1 MRSVASV
8 LLSDSRRTQAP
19 AVAAVQLRCRSRRF
33 CMILGFIGAD
43 HEVTGS
49 CHYLNVN
56 GKHILVDYGMEQG
69 RNYFENAPLPVSP
82 AEIDFVLITHA
93 HIDHTGNLPLLF
105 KNGFRGRI
113 LATPATEA
121 LCQIML
127 RDTAHIQMTEAEW
140 KNRKAQ
146 RAGLP
151 LVEPLYTMD
160 DAVGCLKLFET
171 VDYLEKRSLAEGI
184 TVRFIDV
191 GHLLGSASI
200 EFWLE
205 ENGVRKK
212 IVFSG
217 DIGNTDKPL
226 IRDPSYVDD
235 GDYAVMESTYGDRF
249 HLKEQVD
256 HAEELASIMQETFDR
271 GGNVV
276 MPAFAVGR
284 TQELLYFLRKIR
296 EEEMIKGHPD
306 YEVWVDSPLALEAT
320 EVFKNNLLDC
330 FDTETQELVRAGINP
345 IAFRGLRTAV
355 TAEESKAI
363 NFLQN
368 PKVIISAAG
377 MCDAGRIR
385 HHLKHNLWRQ
395 DSTIVF
401 AGYQAEGSLGR
412 FLQDGAEKVK
422 LFGEEI
428 EVHAKLA
435 MMKDM
440 SSHAD
445 QEGLVRW
452 ITSFKKQ
459 MPSQVFVVHGD
470 NEVTDSFCA
479 LLKEQHG
486 IHAEAPYSGSLYDL
500 AAGQWIR
507 KTEGVPIVKESAAR
521 RVANAVFERL
531 LNSVT
536 RLRRVAEANQGG
548 TNKDLAR
555 FADQIDALSDKWSR

>member
-1 MRSVASV
+1 
-8 LLSDSRRTQAP
+8 
-19 AVAAVQLRCRSRRF
+19 
-33 CMILGFIGAD
+33 MILEFIGAD

-69 RNYFENAPLPVSP
+69 KNYFENAELPVPPSK
-82 AEIDFVLITHA
+82 IDFVLITHA
-93 HIDHTGNLPLLF
+93 HIDHTGNLPLLY
-105 KNGFRGRI
+105 KRGFRGRI
-113 LATPATEA
+113 ITTHATEE
-121 LCQIML
+121 LCEIML
-127 RDTAHIQMTEAEW
+127 RDTAHIQEQEAEW
-140 KNRKAQ
+140 KNRKAE
-146 RAGLP
+146 RAGRP
-151 LVEPLYTMD
+151 MVEPAYTLK
-160 DAVGCLKLFET
+160 DAEDCLKLFES
-171 VDYLEKRSLAEGI
+171 VDYLEKKRLADGI

-217 DIGNTDKPL
+217 DIGNTGKPL

-249 HLKEQVD
+249 HLKDKVD
-256 HAEELASIMQETFDR
+256 HAAELAAIMQETFDR

-296 EEEMIKGHPD
+296 EEGMVKNHPD

-320 EVFKNNLLDC
+320 EVFKNNLMDC
-330 FDTETQELVRAGINP
+330 FDTETQKLVRQGINP
-345 IAFRGLRTAV
+345 IAFSGLRTAV
-355 TAEESKAI
+355 TADESKAI
-363 NFLQN
+363 NFLEN

-385 HHLKHNLWRQ
+385 HHLKHNLWRA

-412 FLQDGAEKVK
+412 LLQDGAERVK

-428 EVHAKLA
+428 EVNARIA
-435 MMKDM
+435 MMQDM

-445 QEGLVRW
+445 QNGLVRW

-459 MPSQVFVVHGD
+459 EPGQIFVVHGED
-470 NEVTDSFCA
+470 EVTVKFCA
-479 LLKEQHG
+479 LLKEKYNLN
-486 IHAEAPYSGSLYDL
+486 AEAPFSGSIYDL
-500 AAGQWIR
+500 AAGKWIK
-507 KTEGVPIVKESAAR
+507 KTEGIPFVKPGAAETAGAAASSAVYKR
-521 RVANAVFERL
+521 LLGTEERL
-531 LNSVT
+531 RAIISQSKGLS
-536 RLRRVAEANQGG
+536 
-548 TNKDLAR
+548 NKDLSR
-555 FADQIDALSDKWSR
+555 LADQLQSICDKWGN

>member
-1 MRSVASV
+1 
-8 LLSDSRRTQAP
+8 
-19 AVAAVQLRCRSRRF
+19 
-33 CMILGFIGAD
+33 MILEFIGAD

-69 RNYFENAPLPVSP
+69 KNYFENSELPVPPSK
-82 AEIDFVLITHA
+82 IDFVLITHA
-93 HIDHTGNLPLLF
+93 HIDHTGNLPLLY
-105 KNGFRGRI
+105 KRGFRGRI
-113 LATPATEA
+113 ITTHATEE
-121 LCQIML
+121 LCEIML
-127 RDTAHIQMTEAEW
+127 RDTAHIQEQEAEW
-140 KNRKAQ
+140 KNRKAE
-146 RAGLP
+146 RAGRP
-151 LVEPLYTMD
+151 MVEPAYTLR
-160 DAVGCLKLFET
+160 DAEDCLKLFES
-171 VDYLEKRSLAEGI
+171 VDYLEKKRLADGI

-217 DIGNTDKPL
+217 DIGNTGKPL

-249 HLKEQVD
+249 HLKDKVD
-256 HAEELASIMQETFDR
+256 HAAELAAIMQETFDR

-296 EEEMIKGHPD
+296 EEGMVKNHPD

-320 EVFKNNLLDC
+320 EVFKNNLMDC
-330 FDTETQELVRAGINP
+330 FDTETQKLVRQGINP
-345 IAFRGLRTAV
+345 IAFSGLRTAV
-355 TAEESKAI
+355 TADESKAI
-363 NFLQN
+363 NFLEN

-385 HHLKHNLWRQ
+385 HHLKHNLWRA

-412 FLQDGAEKVK
+412 LLQDGAERVK

-428 EVHAKLA
+428 EVNARIA
-435 MMKDM
+435 MMQDM

-445 QEGLVRW
+445 QNGLVRW

-459 MPSQVFVVHGD
+459 EPGQIFVVHGED
-470 NEVTDSFCA
+470 EVTVKFCA
-479 LLKEQHG
+479 LLKEKYNLN
-486 IHAEAPYSGSLYDL
+486 AEAPFSGSIYDL
-500 AAGQWIR
+500 AAGKWIK
-507 KTEGVPIVKESAAR
+507 KTEGIPFVKPGAAETAGAAASSAVYKR
-521 RVANAVFERL
+521 LIGTEERL
-531 LNSVT
+531 RAIISQSKGLS
-536 RLRRVAEANQGG
+536 
-548 TNKDLAR
+548 NKDLSR
-555 FADQIDALSDKWSR
+555 LADQLQSICDKWGN

>member
-1 MRSVASV
+1 
-8 LLSDSRRTQAP
+8 
-19 AVAAVQLRCRSRRF
+19 
-33 CMILGFIGAD
+33 MILEFIGAD

-69 RNYFENAPLPVSP
+69 KNYFENAELPVPPSK
-82 AEIDFVLITHA
+82 IDFVLITHA
-93 HIDHTGNLPLLF
+93 HIDHTGNLPLLY
-105 KNGFRGRI
+105 KRGFRGRI
-113 LATPATEA
+113 ITTHATEE
-121 LCQIML
+121 LCEIML
-127 RDTAHIQMTEAEW
+127 RDTAHIQEQEAEW
-140 KNRKAQ
+140 KNRKAE
-146 RAGLP
+146 RAGRP
-151 LVEPLYTMD
+151 MVEPAYTLR
-160 DAVGCLKLFET
+160 DAEDCLKLFES
-171 VDYLEKRSLAEGI
+171 VDYLEKKRLADGI

-217 DIGNTDKPL
+217 DIGNTGKPL

-249 HLKEQVD
+249 HLKDKVD
-256 HAEELASIMQETFDR
+256 HAAELAAIMQETFDR

-296 EEEMIKGHPD
+296 EEGMVKNHPD

-320 EVFKNNLLDC
+320 EVFKNNLMDC
-330 FDTETQELVRAGINP
+330 FDTETQKLVRQGINP
-345 IAFRGLRTAV
+345 IAFSGLRTAV
-355 TAEESKAI
+355 TADESKAI
-363 NFLQN
+363 NFLEN

-385 HHLKHNLWRQ
+385 HHLKHNLWRA

-412 FLQDGAEKVK
+412 LLQDGAERVK

-428 EVHAKLA
+428 EVNARIA
-435 MMKDM
+435 MMQDM

-445 QEGLVRW
+445 QNGLVRW

-459 MPSQVFVVHGD
+459 EPGQIFVVHGED
-470 NEVTDSFCA
+470 EVTVKFCA
-479 LLKEQHG
+479 LLKEKYNLN
-486 IHAEAPYSGSLYDL
+486 AEAPFSGSIYDL
-500 AAGQWIR
+500 AAGKWIK
-507 KTEGVPIVKESAAR
+507 KTEGIPFVKPGAAETAGAAASSAVYKR
-521 RVANAVFERL
+521 LLGTEERL
-531 LNSVT
+531 RAIISQSKGLS
-536 RLRRVAEANQGG
+536 
-548 TNKDLAR
+548 NKDLSR
-555 FADQIDALSDKWSR
+555 LADQLQSICDKWGN

>member
-1 MRSVASV
+1 
-8 LLSDSRRTQAP
+8 
-19 AVAAVQLRCRSRRF
+19 
-33 CMILGFIGAD
+33 MILEFIGAD

-69 RNYFENAPLPVSP
+69 KNYFENSELPVPPSK
-82 AEIDFVLITHA
+82 IDFVLITHA
-93 HIDHTGNLPLLF
+93 HIDHTGNLPLLY
-105 KNGFRGRI
+105 KRGFRGRI
-113 LATPATEA
+113 ITTHATEE
-121 LCQIML
+121 LCEIML
-127 RDTAHIQMTEAEW
+127 RDTAHIQEQEAEW
-140 KNRKAQ
+140 KNRKAE
-146 RAGLP
+146 RAGRP
-151 LVEPLYTMD
+151 MVEPAYTLR
-160 DAVGCLKLFET
+160 DAEDCLKLFES
-171 VDYLEKRSLAEGI
+171 VDYLEKKRLADGI

-217 DIGNTDKPL
+217 DIGNTGKPL

-249 HLKEQVD
+249 HLKDKVD
-256 HAEELASIMQETFDR
+256 HAAELAAIMQETFDR

-296 EEEMIKGHPD
+296 EEGMVKNHPD

-320 EVFKNNLLDC
+320 EVFKNNLMDC
-330 FDTETQELVRAGINP
+330 FDTETQKLVRQGINP
-345 IAFRGLRTAV
+345 IAFSGLRTAV
-355 TAEESKAI
+355 TADESKAI
-363 NFLQN
+363 NFLEN

-385 HHLKHNLWRQ
+385 HHLKHNLWRA

-412 FLQDGAEKVK
+412 LLQDGAERVK

-428 EVHAKLA
+428 EVNARIA
-435 MMKDM
+435 MMQDM

-445 QEGLVRW
+445 QNGLVRW

-459 MPSQVFVVHGD
+459 EPGQIFVVHGED
-470 NEVTDSFCA
+470 EVTVKFCA
-479 LLKEQHG
+479 LLKEKYNLN
-486 IHAEAPYSGSLYDL
+486 AEAPFSGSIYDL
-500 AAGQWIR
+500 AAGKWIK
-507 KTEGVPIVKESAAR
+507 KTEGIPFVKPGAAETAGAAASSAVYKR
-521 RVANAVFERL
+521 LLGTEERL
-531 LNSVT
+531 RAIISQSKGLS
-536 RLRRVAEANQGG
+536 
-548 TNKDLAR
+548 NKDLSR
-555 FADQIDALSDKWSR
+555 LADQLQSICDKWGN

>member
-1 MRSVASV
+1 
-8 LLSDSRRTQAP
+8 
-19 AVAAVQLRCRSRRF
+19 
-33 CMILGFIGAD
+33 MILEFIGAD

-69 RNYFENAPLPVSP
+69 KNYFENAELPVPPSK
-82 AEIDFVLITHA
+82 IDFVLITHA
-93 HIDHTGNLPLLF
+93 HIDHTGNLPLLY
-105 KNGFRGRI
+105 KRGFRGRI
-113 LATPATEA
+113 ITTHATEE
-121 LCQIML
+121 LCEIML
-127 RDTAHIQMTEAEW
+127 RDTAHIQEQEAEW
-140 KNRKAQ
+140 KNRKAE
-146 RAGLP
+146 RAGRP
-151 LVEPLYTMD
+151 MVEPAYTLQ
-160 DAVGCLKLFET
+160 DAEECLKLFES
-171 VDYLEKRSLAEGI
+171 VDYLEKKRLADGI

-217 DIGNTDKPL
+217 DIGNTGKPL

-249 HLKEQVD
+249 HLKDKVD
-256 HAEELASIMQETFDR
+256 HAAELAAIMQETFDR

-296 EEEMIKGHPD
+296 EEGMVKNHPD
-306 YEVWVDSPLALEAT
+306 YEVWVDSPLAREAT
-320 EVFKNNLLDC
+320 EVFKNNLMDC
-330 FDTETQELVRAGINP
+330 FDTETQKLVRQGINP
-345 IAFRGLRTAV
+345 IAFSGLRTAV
-355 TAEESKAI
+355 TADESKAI
-363 NFLQN
+363 NFLEN

-385 HHLKHNLWRQ
+385 HHLKHNLWRA

-412 FLQDGAEKVK
+412 LLQDGAERVK

-428 EVHAKLA
+428 EVNARIA
-435 MMKDM
+435 MMQDM

-445 QEGLVRW
+445 QNGLVRW

-459 MPSQVFVVHGD
+459 EPGQIFVVHGED
-470 NEVTDSFCA
+470 EVTVKFCA
-479 LLKEQHG
+479 LLKEKYNLN
-486 IHAEAPYSGSLYDL
+486 AEAPFSGSIYDL
-500 AAGQWIR
+500 AAGKWIK
-507 KTEGVPIVKESAAR
+507 KTEGIPFVKPGAAETAGAAASSAVYKR
-521 RVANAVFERL
+521 LLGTEERL
-531 LNSVT
+531 RAIISQSKGLS
-536 RLRRVAEANQGG
+536 
-548 TNKDLAR
+548 NKDLSR
-555 FADQIDALSDKWSR
+555 LADQLQSICDKWGN

>member
-1 MRSVASV
+1 
-8 LLSDSRRTQAP
+8 
-19 AVAAVQLRCRSRRF
+19 
-33 CMILGFIGAD
+33 MILEFIGAD

-69 RNYFENAPLPVSP
+69 KNYFENSELPVPPSK
-82 AEIDFVLITHA
+82 IDFVLITHA
-93 HIDHTGNLPLLF
+93 HIDHTGNLPLLY
-105 KNGFRGRI
+105 KRGFRGRI
-113 LATPATEA
+113 ITTHATEE
-121 LCQIML
+121 LCEIML
-127 RDTAHIQMTEAEW
+127 RDTAHIQEQEAEW
-140 KNRKAQ
+140 KNRKAE
-146 RAGLP
+146 RAGRP
-151 LVEPLYTMD
+151 MVEPAYTLR
-160 DAVGCLKLFET
+160 DAEDCLKLFES
-171 VDYLEKRSLAEGI
+171 VDYLEKKRLADGI

-217 DIGNTDKPL
+217 DIGNTGKPL

-249 HLKEQVD
+249 HLKDKVD
-256 HAEELASIMQETFDR
+256 HAAELAAIMQETFDR

-296 EEEMIKGHPD
+296 EEGMVKNHPD

-320 EVFKNNLLDC
+320 EGFKNNLMDC
-330 FDTETQELVRAGINP
+330 FDTETQKLVRQGINP
-345 IAFRGLRTAV
+345 IAFSGLRTAV
-355 TAEESKAI
+355 TADESKAI
-363 NFLQN
+363 NFLEN

-385 HHLKHNLWRQ
+385 HHLKHNLWRA

-412 FLQDGAEKVK
+412 LLQDGAERVK

-428 EVHAKLA
+428 EVNARIA
-435 MMKDM
+435 MMQDM

-445 QEGLVRW
+445 QNGLVRW

-459 MPSQVFVVHGD
+459 EPGQIFVVHGED
-470 NEVTDSFCA
+470 EVTVKFCA
-479 LLKEQHG
+479 LLKEKYNLN
-486 IHAEAPYSGSLYDL
+486 AEAPFSGSIYDL
-500 AAGQWIR
+500 AAGKWIK
-507 KTEGVPIVKESAAR
+507 KTEGIPFVKPGAAETAGAAASSAVYKR
-521 RVANAVFERL
+521 LIGTEERL
-531 LNSVT
+531 RAIISQSKGLS
-536 RLRRVAEANQGG
+536 
-548 TNKDLAR
+548 NKDLSR
-555 FADQIDALSDKWSR
+555 LADQLQSICDKWGN